1 MGFYDEDVDTVNYVN
16 WLTMGRAGIVG
27 LEQYSP
33 DTKEWTQAHARARF
47 VLLQVSNITYKRI
60 RILGKLS
67 CKVVMSCQVSILSIC
82 KYSFVRR

>member
-1 MGFYDEDVDTVNYVN
+1 MNDPKIKSTCRIYSTFKEAVHILGYYAEDAETVNYVN

-60 RILGKLS
+60 RI
-67 CKVVMSCQVSILSIC
+67 
-82 KYSFVRR
+82 RTW